1 MATTM
6 FDLETTLEDKPG
18 TLAKATEAIASQ
30 QINLE
35 GGASFKC
42 GAEGIF
48 HSLYKT
54 EQDATSAKKALEKSG
69 FKVREVKKVVVAE
82 AEDRPGG
89 AAKVYRAIAE
99 SEVNISFTY
108 LATQTRV
115 VIGSNEPE
123 KVTEALRS
131 TSAVGATTRR

>member
-1 MATTM
+1 MPTNM
-6 FDLETTLEDKPG
+6 QDLEIVLEDKPG

-35 GGASFKC
+35 GGASIKC

-48 HSLYKT
+48 HALFRT
-54 EQDATSAKKALEKSG
+54 EQDASAAKKALEKVG
-69 FKVREVKKVVVAE
+69 FKVRESKKVVVAE
-82 AEDRPGG
+82 AEDKPGG
-89 AAKVYRAIAE
+89 AAKLYRTIANE
-99 SEVNISFTY
+99 EVNVSFSY

-123 KVTEALRS
+123 KVLESLR
-131 TSAVGATTRR
+131 TNATTASTRR